1 MAISLIYDPRGHTWD
16 SWQALM
22 VEAYAS
28 QPLQMNVSETNWREW
43 GQHLLSVAY
52 LNDNGIANPELFENW
67 QEWAQHLVNIVNQN
81 PYG

>member
-1 MAISLIYDPRGHTWD
+1 MAISLIYDPRNHTFE

-22 VEAYAS
+22 CEAYAE
-28 QPLQMNVSETNWREW
+28 QPLQINVAETNWREW

-52 LNDNGIANPELFENW
+52 LNDNGMANPELFENW